1 MSISGFDLAQA
12 RYDATSPPD
21 GHECDD
27 PDCDGQACEQAAR
40 EAWEDAQIERADAR
54 RKGDEY
60 A

>member
-12 RYDATSPPD
+12 RYDGASPPD

-27 PDCDGQACEQAAR
+27 DCSCEQSAR
-40 EAWEDAQIERADAR
+40 EEWEDAQIERADAR